1 MNDEHKDFIRWLARF
16 AGCGSY
22 APGFHAWNWRIG
34 GVLVT
39 LWMGNSIVKI
49 YHEEG
54 RRTNWHPFN
63 TERCREDVL
72 SLLNDPDVGR
82 AGSHQ
87 TKQD

>member
-1 MNDEHKDFIRWLARF
+1 MNDEHKTFIRWLARF

-49 YHEEG
+49 YHEQG

-72 SLLNDPDVGR
+72 SLLND
-82 AGSHQ
+82 AGLTAAPNQSKSQ
-87 TKQD
+87 P